1 MAYWTAKYVA
11 ATCAYGAI
19 SALPQTLWRTQR
31 KYVNSETYVANVLPV
46 PFTEKCGFALFKICV
61 APVWWP
67 LILYNDITRLE
78 LYCKGVDPRQYG
90 LDPDSDL
97 L

>member
-1 MAYWTAKYVA
+1 MAYWTAKYLA

-19 SALPQTLWRTQR
+19 SALPQAIWKTHR
-31 KYVNSETYVANVLPV
+31 KYVNPETYVANVLPI
-46 PFTEKCGFALFKICV
+46 PFTERCGFALFKVCV
-61 APVWWP
+61 SPGCWP
-67 LILYNDITRLE
+67 LILYKDLTLLE
-78 LYCKGVDPRQYG
+78 LYCKGIDPRQYG